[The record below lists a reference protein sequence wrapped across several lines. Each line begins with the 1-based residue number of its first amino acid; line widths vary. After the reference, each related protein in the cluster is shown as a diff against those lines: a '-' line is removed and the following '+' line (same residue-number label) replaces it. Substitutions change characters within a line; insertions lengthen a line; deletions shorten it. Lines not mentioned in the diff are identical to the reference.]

1 MWGEKGGLMNSLLT
15 VLVVGLLAGWL
26 AGKIQKGKGFGIA
39 GDLVIGILG
48 SVFGTWLFGQ
58 LGFAIYGFAANLVAA
73 VVGALVILFLLGA
86 VARK

>member
-1 MWGEKGGLMNSLLT
+1 MDNIVT

-26 AGKIQKGKGFGIA
+26 AGTIQKGKGFGIA
-39 GDLVIGILG
+39 GNLVVGVLG

-58 LGFAIYGFAANLVAA
+58 LGLSAYGFAGNLVMA

-86 VARK
+86 VSKR

>member
-1 MWGEKGGLMNSLLT
+1 MNSIVT
-15 VLVVGLLAGWL
+15 VLVVGLLAGWP
-26 AGKIQKGKGFGIA
+26 AGRIQKGRGFGLA

-58 LGFAIYGFAANLVAA
+58 LGFSAYGFAGNLVMA

-86 VARK
+86 VSKR